1 MKKFVG
7 GFVGVAGISTFIVF
21 PGMVQANI
29 NSSSSNSSNES
40 LVSQNTQQTT
50 SPSGSTTSSP
60 RTTTPNGS
68 LTALDKEF
76 MTKAAQSDQT
86 EIQTSQ
92 LALKRSQNK
101 EVKDFAQRMIKE
113 HTDSSQQL
121 KQIAKKK
128 SFTLPKDIGQEN
140 KALLTKLTKLNGTN
154 FDQAYMQGQVQA
166 HTKTLANYQNYL
178 SQGQDPDLSAFANKI
193 APIVAD
199 HQQMAQ
205 NMAGGSGTSS
215 SGTSGSGTSGTTT
228 PGSGTSGSGTSGSG
242 TNGTTTPSRGTSGS
256 GR

>member
-7 GFVGVAGISTFIVF
+7 SLVGVAGISTFIVF
-21 PGMVQANI
+21 PPMVQANI
-29 NSSSSNSSNES
+29 NSRSSNSSNKS
-40 LVSQNTQQTT
+40 LLSQTTPGTT
-50 SPSGSTTSSP
+50 SPSGGTTSSP

-113 HTDSSQQL
+113 HTNSSQQL

-140 KALLTKLTKLNGTN
+140 KALLTKLTKLNGKN

-166 HTKTLANYQNYL
+166 HTKTLADYQNYL

-193 APIVAD
+193 APIVAE

-205 NMAGGSGTSS
+205 NMAGGAGTP
-215 SGTSGSGTSGTTT
+215 GSVTPGTTT
-228 PGSGTSGSGTSGSG
+228 PRSGTPGSV
-242 TNGTTTPSRGTSGS
+242 TPGS